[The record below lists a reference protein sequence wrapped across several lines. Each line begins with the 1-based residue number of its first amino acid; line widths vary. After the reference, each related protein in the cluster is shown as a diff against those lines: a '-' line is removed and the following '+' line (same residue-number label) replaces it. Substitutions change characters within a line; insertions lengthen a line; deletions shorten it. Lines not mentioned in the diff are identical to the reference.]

1 LRNIEEIDILSYD
14 NPIVNYDNLIY
25 YILYRLK
32 HLPLKVVCKKEITET
47 DYENA
52 ELMFGKIL
60 I

>member
-14 NPIVNYDNLIY
+14 NPIVKYDNLVY

-32 HLPLKVVCKKEITET
+32 HLPLKIVCNKKITEA

-52 ELMFGKIL
+52 ELMFGK
-60 I
+60 